1 MTAVRGPL
9 NPAPPTPTK
18 SQISWGQASNSD
30 VQSAAEKQKSEIKPV
45 QKLVSMV
52 TSSDPSS

>member
-1 MTAVRGPL
+1 MTAVGGPL
-9 NPAPPTPTK
+9 NPVLPIPKK

-30 VQSAAEKQKSEIKPV
+30 DQSAAEKQKSENMPLL
-45 QKLVSMV
+45 KLVSMV